1 MGGFFQCLE
10 KMAKYFPMFGKNTP
24 RVFQSLENM
33 EAPRPRGAAGEKRAG
48 GGPPPGGLPRSA
60 RQGSALIV
68 ALWALLVLSLLIGGF
83 AFDMTVEAGVTAYFR
98 KRLKAQALAQAGV
111 AHAQSTI
118 VRSLSVKDDAP
129 EEDEEEDAWI
139 RALNLSRGVAVS
151 GMAIELGDGRCT
163 VDIIPEQGRR
173 NVHMLGDEDWEE
185 ILDQANIPQDRWGA
199 LIDCFN
205 DWVDEGDEHRLLGAE
220 SDDSFYEDRGYECKN
235 APLDTIDE
243 LLLVKGFSH
252 AVVFGGVSEEDD
264 GEPLAGIARWLTTWG
279 DGKVNLNTASREV
292 LLTVSGLNEQNV
304 EALLEGR
311 KGTDGVEGTQDD
323 GFESVE
329 KALAYIGLTNPGTAE
344 RLTTKGETILRVVS
358 IGEVEGV
365 RNGIWCIL
373 RAADKKVTPLFW
385 REEPLE

>member
-1 MGGFFQCLE
+1 MTRRRHP
-10 KMAKYFPMFGKNTP
+10 ARAANA
-24 RVFQSLENM
+24 SL
-33 EAPRPRGAAGEKRAG
+33 
-48 GGPPPGGLPRSA
+48 PPSSR
-60 RQGSALIV
+60 RGSALII
-68 ALWALLVLSLLIGGF
+68 ALWVLLALALLVSGF
-83 AFDMTVEAGVTAYFR
+83 AFDMAVEAGVTGHYR
-98 KRLKAQALAQAGV
+98 NRLKAQYLAQAGV
-111 AHAQSTI
+111 EQARSVI
-118 VRSLSVKDDAP
+118 MRSLDVKSDAP
-129 EEDEEEDAWI
+129 EEDEDEDAWV

-151 GMAIELGDGRCT
+151 GMTIELGAGRFT
-163 VDIIPEQGRR
+163 LDIIPEQGRR
-173 NVHMLGDEDWEE
+173 NVHMLADEDWEE
-185 ILDQANIPQDRWGA
+185 ILDQANIPQERWGA

-235 APLDTIDE
+235 AALDTIDE
-243 LLLVKGFSH
+243 LLLIKGFSQ

-264 GEPLAGIARWLTTWG
+264 GETLEGIARWLTTWG

-292 LLTVSGLNEQNV
+292 LLTVSGLNEQDV

-311 KGTDGVEGTQDD
+311 KGPDGVEGTKDD
-323 GFESVE
+323 GFDSVE
-329 KALAYIGLTNPGTAE
+329 KAMSYIGLTNPAAAE
-344 RLTTKGETILRVVS
+344 RLTTKGESILRVVS